1 MKESIIYFLIIIKVA
16 GCVIENTK
24 VKSVPSFDLS
34 DFSNNADISLTEIKS
49 ESISYITLE
58 TCHEALITQI
68 NRMEYQNSFFIL
80 SQAEIYRFDDDGK
93 FICRIGKRGKGPTEY
108 LLAND
113 FAICVENKLV
123 LVLSFIE
130 RKIYLYSFNGDY
142 IKTIDSPKFTTNVRC
157 IKGFIFC
164 YNKNIEGVLLDKFHI
179 IDFDGQIVKSFPNYY
194 SFKPIENPI
203 ILENEVSFSNNR
215 SELFIKE
222 LYSDTVFQLNGFEMI
237 PKYILSLGKSRI
249 PSDFKESIRDFN
261 DFDEVTKKYVI
272 DRKLFVSMNF
282 VYFEFDF
289 KSQRYIYWGRENGNN
304 LLSNGNSGIINN
316 FDGGVDIWIND
327 LRSDNSIISWVNAY
341 QLKAHVAS
349 DAFKNST
356 PKYPEKKREL
366 ERLANSLSEND
377 NPVLMI
383 VKLKE

>member
-1 MKESIIYFLIIIKVA
+1 MKESIIFLLIIIKVV
-16 GCVIENTK
+16 GCGIENTK

-34 DFSNNADISLTEIKS
+34 DFLHTVDIPLTEINA
-49 ESISYITLE
+49 ESISYIPLE
-58 TCHEALITQI
+58 TCAEALIAQI
-68 NRMEYQNSFFIL
+68 NRLEYLNSFFIL
-80 SQAEIYRFDDDGK
+80 SQAEIYRFDDEGK
-93 FICRIGKRGKGPTEY
+93 FICRIGKRGKGPSEY

-113 FAICVENKLV
+113 FAVCVESKLV

-130 RKIYLYSFNGDY
+130 RKIYMYSYNGDY

-164 YNKNIEGVLLDKFHI
+164 YNKNIEGDLLDKFHI

-215 SELFIKE
+215 GELFIKE
-222 LYSDTVFQLNGFEMI
+222 LYSDTVFHLNDFEMI

-249 PSDFKESIRDFN
+249 PPDFKESIRDFN
-261 DFDEVTKKYVI
+261 DFDEVTKNYVI
-272 DRKLFVSMNF
+272 DRKLFVSKNF
-282 VYFEFDF
+282 VYFEFDY
-289 KSQRYIYWGRENGNN
+289 KSQRYIYWGRENGSN
-304 LLSNGNSGIINN
+304 LLSNRNSGIIND
-316 FDGGVDIWIND
+316 FDGGVDIWING
-327 LRSDNSIISWVNAY
+327 LRSDNSFISWVNTY